1 MVLQRSQEET
11 IMKTLDRASNAAATK
26 SETAFRMNKAE
37 FSPKKFCLSLFF
49 GIALI
54 YVGNPLYA
62 GEYESSGNQPMRSE
76 GTQGQGSQS
85 GRTQGTERQGV
96 GRGTKPSTG
105 YTDKLR
111 EQGSNTM
118 ERGRDRM
125 RQGMDPSPGTE
136 EMETP
141 APGSENINRDTT
153 GPGGDNMM
161 RDAIPGGSGIDRE

>member
-1 MVLQRSQEET
+1 
-11 IMKTLDRASNAAATK
+11 MKIIDRASNTAATRP
-26 SETAFRMNKAE
+26 ETVFRMNTAE
-37 FSPKKFCLSLFF
+37 FSQKKFWLPLLL

-62 GEYESSGNQPMRSE
+62 GEYESSGNQPMQSE
-76 GTQGQGSQS
+76 GIQGQGSQP

-96 GRGTKPSTG
+96 GRDTEPSSG

-111 EQGSNTM
+111 EQGSETM

-161 RDAIPGGSGIDRE
+161 RDAIPGGSGTNRE

>member
-1 MVLQRSQEET
+1 
-11 IMKTLDRASNAAATK
+11 MKTIDRASNTAAT
-26 SETAFRMNKAE
+26 SPETVFRMNTIE
-37 FSPKKFCLSLFF
+37 CRQKKFWLPWLF

-54 YVGNPLYA
+54 YVGNPLHA
-62 GEYESSGNQPMRSE
+62 GEYESPGNQPMQSE
-76 GTQGQGSQS
+76 GTQSQGSQS

-111 EQGSNTM
+111 DQGSNTM

-125 RQGMDPSPGTE
+125 RQDIDPSPGTE
-136 EMETP
+136 EMDRTP

-161 RDAIPGGSGIDRE
+161 RDAIPGGSGINRE